1 MGRKY
6 GLGIG
11 LLYAPAM
18 ADEHL
23 RETTV
28 ARRIVH
34 AGRYI
39 TFRVDTVE
47 DAAGG
52 RHQREVVDH
61 PGAVAIVA
69 LDGDELLLVR
79 QYRSPAGR
87 VLLEIPAGTLDR
99 QPDGSVEDPD
109 VAAPRELAEE
119 TGYRAGSWRR
129 LGTFWTAPGF
139 ASEAMTLYLARDLA
153 AVPGY
158 EGPEPDERLD
168 LVRLP
173 WREALALAEEGG
185 IEDAKSL
192 VGIFWLARLA
202 EGGRL

>member
-1 MGRKY
+1 MG
-6 GLGIG
+6 
-11 LLYAPAM
+11 
-18 ADEHL
+18 DDHL

-28 ARRIVH
+28 ARRVVH
-34 AGRYI
+34 QGRFI

-47 DAAGG
+47 DAEGG

-69 LDGDELLLVR
+69 LDGDELLMVR
-79 QYRSPAGR
+79 QYRSPAGN

-99 QPDGSVEDPD
+99 GPNGAIEDPD
-109 VAAPRELAEE
+109 LAAPRELAEE
-119 TGYRAGSWRR
+119 TGYRAASWRR

-139 ASEAMTLYLARDLA
+139 ASEAMSLYLAEDLA
-153 AVPGY
+153 PVDGY
-158 EGPEPDERLD
+158 AGPEADERLD

-173 WREALALAEEGG
+173 WREALAMAEAGA

-192 VGIFWLARLA
+192 VGIFWLARLR
-202 EGGRL
+202 GG

>member
-1 MGRKY
+1 
-6 GLGIG
+6 
-11 LLYAPAM
+11 M

-28 ARRIVH
+28 ARRVVH
-34 AGRYI
+34 AGRFI

-52 RHQREVVDH
+52 RHEREVVDH
-61 PGAVAIVA
+61 PGAVAILA
-69 LDGDELLLVR
+69 LDGDDLLLVR
-79 QYRSPAGR
+79 QYRLPAGR

-99 QPDGSVEDPD
+99 QPDGRVEDPD
-109 VAAPRELAEE
+109 LAAPRELAEE
-119 TGYRAGSWRR
+119 TGHQAASWRR

-139 ASEAMTLYLARDLA
+139 ASEAMTLYLAGNLTA
-153 AVPGY
+153 IAGY
-158 EGPEPDERLD
+158 AGPEPDERLD

-173 WREALALAEEGG
+173 WREALALAEAGG

>member
-1 MGRKY
+1 MG
-6 GLGIG
+6 
-11 LLYAPAM
+11 
-18 ADEHL
+18 DDHL

-28 ARRIVH
+28 ARRVVH
-34 AGRYI
+34 AGRFI

-69 LDGDELLLVR
+69 LDGDDLLLVQ

-99 QPDGSVEDPD
+99 APDGSVEDPAA
-109 VAAPRELAEE
+109 AAPRELAEE
-119 TGYRAGSWRR
+119 TGHRAATWRR

-139 ASEAMTLYLARDLA
+139 ASEAMTLYLARDL
-153 AVPGY
+153 VPVDDY

-168 LVRLP
+168 LVRMP
-173 WREALALAEEGG
+173 WREALALAESGG

-202 EGGRL
+202 EVGDLP

>member
-1 MGRKY
+1 MGE
-6 GLGIG
+6 GSPIS
-11 LLYAPAM
+11 
-18 ADEHL
+18 DDHL

-28 ARRIVH
+28 EQRVVH
-34 AGRYI
+34 RGRFI

-47 DAAGG
+47 DAGGG

-61 PGAVAIVA
+61 PGAVAVIP
-69 LDGDELLLVR
+69 LDGEDLLLVR

-87 VLLEIPAGTLDR
+87 ALLEIPAGTLDR
-99 QPDGSVEDPD
+99 HPDGSIEPPD
-109 VAAPRELAEE
+109 EAAPRELAEE
-119 TGYRAGSWRR
+119 TGHRAARWRR

-139 ASEAMTLYLARDLA
+139 ASEAMTLYLATELTAID
-153 AVPGY
+153 GY
-158 EGPEPDERLD
+158 DGPEPDERLD

-173 WREALALAEEGG
+173 WREALALAETGR

-202 EGGRL
+202 ERGNL

>member
-1 MGRKY
+1 MG
-6 GLGIG
+6 
-11 LLYAPAM
+11 
-18 ADEHL
+18 DEHL

-28 ARRIVH
+28 ARRVVH
-34 AGRYI
+34 AGRFI

-99 QPDGSVEDPD
+99 HPDGSVEDPD
-109 VAAPRELAEE
+109 AAARRELAEE
-119 TGYRAGSWRR
+119 TGHQAASWRR

-139 ASEAMTLYLARDLA
+139 ASEAMTLYLARDMA
-153 AVPGY
+153 AIADY

-173 WREALALAEEGG
+173 WREALALAEAGG